1 MNDENVVKIVELISD
16 LGIQLE
22 EHDRDLA
29 KFLNGKLGELVNL
42 RDNHLDLGDSKDDK
56 LDDYIFLLK
65 DAINSLNSHG
75 AIDTIYY
82 CHEYFD
88 LLTGKSI
95 DENVLYEDMSG
106 INFSIAL
113 DRRNYNVVSNLYE
126 SIVNEYTT
134 LNKRNDDKIE
144 FILEDRL
151 IILDTIERSF
161 KELFSYYNL

>member
-1 MNDENVVKIVELISD
+1 MNDKKVVKIVELISD

-42 RDNHLDLGDSKDDK
+42 RDNRLDLGDSKDDK
-56 LDDYIFLLK
+56 LDEYVFLLK

-82 CHEYFD
+82 CNEYFD
-88 LLTGKSI
+88 LLTSESI
-95 DENVLYEDMSG
+95 DEDVLYEDMSG
-106 INFSIAL
+106 INFAIAL
-113 DRRNYNVVSNLYE
+113 DRRNYNLDSHLYE
-126 SIVNEYTT
+126 SIVKEYTT
-134 LNKRNDDKIE
+134 LNTRNDDKIE

-161 KELFSYYNL
+161 KELFAHYNL

>member
-1 MNDENVVKIVELISD
+1 MNDENIVKIVELISD

-42 RDNHLDLGDSKDDK
+42 RDNRLDLGDSKDDK

-65 DAINSLNSHG
+65 DTISSLNSHG
-75 AIDTIYY
+75 AMDTVYY

-88 LLTGKSI
+88 LLTSKSI
-95 DENVLYEDMSG
+95 DEDVLYEDMSG
-106 INFSIAL
+106 INFAIAL
-113 DRRNYNVVSNLYE
+113 DRRNYNVVSHLYE
-126 SIVNEYTT
+126 SIVREYTT
-134 LNKRNDDKIE
+134 LNTRNDDKIE
-144 FILEDRL
+144 FILEDRF
-151 IILDTIERSF
+151 IILDAIERSF